1 MASKDKGAAKKRP
14 AKPPTLTGKVRVRL
28 RRRRSSSWRRQ
39 LLNRSMRPRRCSA
52 GLPVLLDPLGRSP
65 ESPPRPPQD
74 LLRGLQTEEEALQR
88 IHSQVRKQLFL
99 LQVRGPRGAARHLA
113 ASSLAPVLMLWLR
126 SARGPAQEER
136 SPC

>member
-1 MASKDKGAAKKRP
+1 MASKDKGATKKRP

-28 RRRRSSSWRRQ
+28 RRRRCQ
-39 LLNRSMRPRRCSA
+39 LLAQAASQSLDAAASLLCRLARAPR
-52 GLPVLLDPLGRSP
+52 PLGRSP
-65 ESPPRPPQD
+65 DSPPRPPQD

-99 LQVRGPRGAARHLA
+99 LQVRGLRGAARHLA